1 MGDPRQVARPANI
14 LVFKPG
20 PIGDFLHSLP
30 VVYALRKKY
39 PRAHLCVVTSRELSD
54 LIEANPLVDEKVY
67 VPSALFRGD
76 IRGFLRFAREVRAL
90 RPDVFVDLRSN
101 VKSFLLRNL
110 SGARTVLAYRK
121 QRKPKRGERRLHA
134 VENLLRTVFP
144 LTGNVS
150 ELEYPIHLRE
160 EDVRAA
166 DAFLDAQTGSGRGDR
181 RIVVLNPTVGQAIPS
196 RLWPPEYF
204 ARLGE
209 RIGRELGAA
218 VVLTGAPS
226 DREYCGKIAEGLDPQ
241 PVVAAG
247 ELTLGQTAALIRR
260 ADLLVSGDTGPLHVA
275 AAVGTRVV
283 GLYGSVST
291 ERSRPIGEGHVVLKR
306 ELWCLPC
313 EEKVCPLG
321 TTQCMKDITPEEVL
335 GEVRKAL
342 DAVAPPPRPPGG
354 TGG

>member
-1 MGDPRQVARPANI
+1 
-14 LVFKPG
+14 
-20 PIGDFLHSLP
+20 
-30 VVYALRKKY
+30 
-39 PRAHLCVVTSRELSD
+39 VVTSRELSD
-54 LIEANPLVDEKVY
+54 LVEANPFVDEKVY

-76 IRGFLRFAREVRAL
+76 LRGFLRFAREVRDL

-121 QRKPKRGERRLHA
+121 QRKPKPGERRLHA

-144 LTGNVS
+144 LTGDAS
-150 ELEYPIHLRE
+150 GLEYPIHLRE
-160 EDVRAA
+160 EDIRFA
-166 DAFLDAQTGSGRGDR
+166 DAFLEAQLGSSRGTR
-181 RIVVLNPTVGQAIPS
+181 RVVVLNPTVGMAIPS

-204 ARLGE
+204 SHLGGM
-209 RIGRELGAA
+209 IGKELGAA

-226 DREYCGKIAEGLDPQ
+226 DREYCRKIAEGMDPR

-247 ELTLGQTAALIRR
+247 ELTLGQTAALIRE

-275 AAVGTRVV
+275 AAVGTRVI

-291 ERSRPIGEGHVVLKR
+291 ERSRPIGEGHVVLKK
-306 ELWCLPC
+306 EMWCLPC

-321 TTQCMKDITPEEVL
+321 TTQCMKDLTPEEVF
-335 GEVRKAL
+335 GEVRKAIE
-342 DAVAPPPRPPGG
+342 PEGTPPRPTGG

>member
-1 MGDPRQVARPANI
+1 
-14 LVFKPG
+14 
-20 PIGDFLHSLP
+20 
-30 VVYALRKKY
+30 VYALRKSH
-39 PRAHLCVVTSRELSD
+39 PRAHICVVTARELSD
-54 LIEANPLVDEKVY
+54 LVEANPCLDEKVY
-67 VPSALFRGD
+67 VPGTLFRGD
-76 IRGFLRFAREVRAL
+76 LRGFLRFARDVRAL

-144 LTGNVS
+144 LTGGS
-150 ELEYPIHLRE
+150 CGLEYPVHLRE
-160 EDVRAA
+160 EDVRFA
-166 DAFLDAQTGSGRGDR
+166 DAFLEAQLGGNAGNR
-181 RIVVLNPTVGQAIPS
+181 RIVVLNPTVGWAIPS

-204 ARLGE
+204 ARLGGM
-209 RIGRELGAA
+209 IGKELRVA

-226 DREYCGKIAEGLDPQ
+226 DREYCGEIAEGMDPR

-275 AAVGTRVV
+275 AAVGTRVI

-306 ELWCLPC
+306 EMWCLPC
-313 EEKVCPLG
+313 EEKVCPLC
-321 TTQCMKDITPEEVL
+321 TTQCMKDIPPEEVF

-342 DAVAPPPRPPGG
+342 DSPASRPGG
-354 TGG
+354 PGG

>member
-1 MGDPRQVARPANI
+1 MGDPNI

-30 VVYALRKKY
+30 AVYALRKKF
-39 PRAHLCVVTSRELSD
+39 PRARICVVTSRELSD
-54 LIEANPLVDEKVY
+54 LIEANPAVDEKVY
-67 VPSALFRGD
+67 VPSTLFRGD
-76 IRGFLRFAREVRAL
+76 LRGFLRFVRDVRAL

-110 SGARTVLAYRK
+110 SGARTVLSYRK
-121 QRKPKRGERRLHA
+121 QRKPERGARRLHA

-144 LTGNVS
+144 LTGPVT
-150 ELEYPIHLRE
+150 EHAYPIRLRE

-166 DAFLDAQTGSGRGDR
+166 EAFLDARLGSGRQGS
-181 RIVVLNPTVGQAIPS
+181 RIVAMNPTVGMAIPS

-209 RIGRELGAA
+209 RIGRELRAA

-226 DREYCGKIAEGLDPQ
+226 DREYCGKIAEGMEPP

-247 ELTLGQTAALIRR
+247 ELTLGQAAALIRE
-260 ADLLVSGDTGPLHVA
+260 ADLLVSGDTGPLHIA
-275 AAVGTRVV
+275 AAVGTRVI
-283 GLYGSVST
+283 GLYGSVNT
-291 ERSRPIGEGHVVLKR
+291 ERSGPIGEGHVVLKK
-306 ELWCLPC
+306 EMWCLPC

-321 TTQCMKDITPEEVL
+321 TTQCMKDITPEEVFA
-335 GEVRKAL
+335 EVRKAL
-342 DAVAPPPRPPGG
+342 PVPAPPAERP
-354 TGG
+354 TG